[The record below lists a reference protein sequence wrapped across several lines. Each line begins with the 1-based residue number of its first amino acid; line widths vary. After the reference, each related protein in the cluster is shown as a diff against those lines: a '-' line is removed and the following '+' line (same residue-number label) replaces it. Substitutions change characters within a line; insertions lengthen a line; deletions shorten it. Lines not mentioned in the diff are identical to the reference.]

1 MDSFDSMNIRG
12 KYCFF
17 DCRAIRT
24 RPSLGSGGVEAVE
37 SARPISLPLY
47 GLFLSFVLPR
57 PGAPCSKILSFSL
70 HHPLVG
76 GPGSTECFSYG
87 GASNVSIEPPSL
99 LSSPPFGRP
108 SGRVRVQ

>member
-1 MDSFDSMNIRG
+1 MDTFDSMSISG
-12 KYCFF
+12 KSCFF

-47 GLFLSFVLPR
+47 GLFCLLYCPDRGRFVPQ
-57 PGAPCSKILSFSL
+57 PDFSL
-70 HHPLVG
+70 HHPVVG
-76 GPGSTECFSYG
+76 GPGSIECFSYG